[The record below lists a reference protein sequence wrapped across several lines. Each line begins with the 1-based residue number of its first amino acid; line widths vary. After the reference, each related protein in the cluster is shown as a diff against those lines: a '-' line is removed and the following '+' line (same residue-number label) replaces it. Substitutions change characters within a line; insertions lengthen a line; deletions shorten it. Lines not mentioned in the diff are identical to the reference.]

1 MTRITVR
8 TTKIAITR
16 RISLVTLIGESL
28 VPRNLPEIL
37 RPVRMGKER
46 PVRMG
51 QERIFARSAQ
61 EG

>member
-28 VPRNLPEIL
+28 VQRNLPEIL

-46 PVRMG
+46 
-51 QERIFARSAQ
+51 ILARSAQ